1 MSLNQ
6 LNNLIEFLKKMG
18 LKGDITFI
26 QLYSFL
32 NKN

>member
-1 MSLNQ
+1 MNLNQ
-6 LNNLIEFLKKMG
+6 LNNLIDFLKKIG
-18 LKGDITFI
+18 LKRDITFI